1 MSLSAADGGFFQAL
15 MTDRTLVNG
24 INEWLVDQALSEP
37 DIVGMFEALCNRIH
51 AIGVPLGRA
60 RLTWPTLHPLFQAE
74 TILWAR
80 GKPTEFEQFLHQDNA
95 SEAWLRSPMKYMFDN
110 NVDVLRRNLDGPA
123 RLMDFPI
130 LEEVAG
136 QGMTDYLVIRT
147 GLSIKNETAT
157 AKQLG
162 IIATWSADRA
172 GGFTNDELEALQRI
186 QRRFAVACKTVIQSR
201 IARNISETY
210 LGKEAG
216 SRVLAGSIRRGDGN
230 ETRAVVWY
238 NDMRNSTALADTM
251 PGKDF
256 IELLNEYFDCTATP
270 IIEAGGEVL
279 DFVGDGVLAIFPYND
294 AEQQKV
300 AVQAATTALRNVL
313 KARDELNEKRR
324 EKGLFPINFGIG
336 LNTGTVMF
344 GNIGI
349 SQRLT
354 FSVIGPTVNE
364 VSRIESLTKATG
376 MDALVTRD
384 IVALQPENWVSIGK
398 QRLSGVSEEMELFT
412 FAKEPAQPA
421 VAQPRIELKPA
432 VKN

>member
-1 MSLSAADGGFFQAL
+1 
-15 MTDRTLVNG
+15 MTDTTLVNG

-37 DIVGMFEALCNRIH
+37 DIVGMFEALCSRIH
-51 AIGVPLGRA
+51 AIGIPLGRA

-80 GKPTEFEQFLHQDNA
+80 GKPTEFEQFVHQDTA

-110 NVDVLRRNLDGPA
+110 NVDVLRRKLEGPSK
-123 RLMDFPI
+123 LLDFPV
-130 LEEVAG
+130 LEEVAE

-162 IIATWSADRA
+162 IIATWSADRE

-210 LGKEAG
+210 LGREAG
-216 SRVLAGSIRRGDGN
+216 SRVLSGSIRRGDGN

-251 PGKDF
+251 PGKDY
-256 IELLNEYFDCTATP
+256 IDLLNEYFDCTATP

-294 AEQQKV
+294 VEQQM
-300 AVQAATTALRNVL
+300 AAIEAATTALRNVL
-313 KARDELNEKRR
+313 KARDELNGRR
-324 EKGLFPINFGIG
+324 HENGLFPINFGIG

-349 SQRLT
+349 SRRLA

-376 MDALVTRD
+376 MDALVTTD

-398 QRLSGVSEEMELFT
+398 QRLSGVAEEIELFT
-412 FAKEPAQPA
+412 FAKELVEPTI
-421 VAQPRIELKPA
+421 AQPRIELKA
-432 VKN
+432 IVKN

>member
-1 MSLSAADGGFFQAL
+1 
-15 MTDRTLVNG
+15 MTDTTLVNG

-37 DIVGMFEALCNRIH
+37 DIVGMFEGLCSRIH

-74 TILWAR
+74 TILWKR
-80 GKPTEFEQFLHQDNA
+80 NQPTEFEQFMHQEVQSD
-95 SEAWLRSPMKYMFDN
+95 AWLRSPMKYMFDN
-110 NVDVLRRNLDGPA
+110 NVNVLRRNLDGPS
-123 RLMDFPI
+123 RLLDFPV
-130 LEEVAG
+130 LEEVAE

-147 GLSIKNETAT
+147 GLSIKNENAT

-162 IIATWSADRA
+162 IIATWSADRP
-172 GGFTNDELEALQRI
+172 GGFTNSELEALQKI
-186 QRRFAVACKTVIQSR
+186 QRRFAVACKTVIQTR

-216 SRVLAGSIRRGDGN
+216 NRVLAGSIRRGDGT

-251 PGKDF
+251 PGQDF
-256 IELLNEYFDCTATP
+256 IQLLNEYFDITATP

-294 AEQQKV
+294 AGEQEA
-300 AVQAATTALRNVL
+300 AVGAAMVALRGVL
-313 KARDELNEKRR
+313 KARDELNEERR
-324 EKGLFPINFGIG
+324 GKGQLPIRFGIG
-336 LNTGTVMF
+336 INTGTVMF

-349 SQRLT
+349 SRRLT

-364 VSRIESLTKATG
+364 VSRIEALTKATG
-376 MDALVTRD
+376 LDALVTRD
-384 IVALQPENWVSIGK
+384 IVALHPEKWISIGH
-398 QRLSGVSEEMELFT
+398 QRLPGVSEEMELFT
-412 FAKEPAQPA
+412 FAKETVQQALA
-421 VAQPRIELKPA
+421 MERIELKPA

>member
-1 MSLSAADGGFFQAL
+1 
-15 MTDRTLVNG
+15 MTDGTLVTG

-37 DIVGMFEALCNRIH
+37 DIVGMFESLCNRIH
-51 AIGVPLGRA
+51 AIGIPLGRA

-74 TILWAR
+74 TILWKR
-80 GKPTEFEQFLHQDNA
+80 GQPTEFEQFVHQETESD
-95 SEAWLRSPMKYMFDN
+95 AWLRSPMKYMFDN
-110 NVDVLRRNLDGPA
+110 NVAVLRRNLDGPSK
-123 RLMDFPI
+123 LLDFPV
-130 LEEVAG
+130 LEEVVE
-136 QGMTDYLVIRT
+136 QGMTDYLSIRT
-147 GLSIKNETAT
+147 DLSVRNETAT
-157 AKQLG
+157 KGQLG
-162 IIATWSADRA
+162 IITAWSADRP
-172 GGFTNDELEALQRI
+172 GGFTNEELEALQKI
-186 QRRFAVACKTVIQSR
+186 QRRFAVACKTAIQSR

-210 LGKEAG
+210 LGREAG
-216 SRVLAGSIRRGDGN
+216 GRVLAGSIRRGDG
-230 ETRAVVWY
+230 TQTQAVVWY

-251 PGKDF
+251 PGQDY
-256 IELLNEYFDCTATP
+256 IELLNEYFDATATP

-294 AEQQKV
+294 SEQQKV
-300 AVQAATTALRNVL
+300 AIEAATTALRNVL
-313 KARDELNEKRR
+313 KARDKLNDERR

-336 LNTGTVMF
+336 LNTGKVMF

-364 VSRIESLTKATG
+364 VSRIKSLTKATG

-412 FAKEPAQPA
+412 FVKEPVQPA
-421 VAQPRIELKPA
+421 IAPRIELKPV